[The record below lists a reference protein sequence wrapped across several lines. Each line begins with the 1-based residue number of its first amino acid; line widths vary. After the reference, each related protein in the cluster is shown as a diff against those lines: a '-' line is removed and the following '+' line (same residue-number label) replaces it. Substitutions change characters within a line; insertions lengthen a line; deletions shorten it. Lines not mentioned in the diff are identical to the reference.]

1 MKKHVLD
8 KFILRELFWFIVLP
22 YNFKL
27 YQLITKKNN
36 T

>member
-22 YNFKL
+22 YNFKTISTD
-27 YQLITKKNN
+27 YKEK
-36 T
+36 